1 MARVWNLRDDS
12 RTCSGCSVGAPG
24 ASLAGGEGTGV
35 RGRENEGCW
44 LRSEHF
50 MHLPPLQRAADVEV
64 SNGQLDPLA
73 CFSLLTVVVPF

>member
-1 MARVWNLRDDS
+1 MTRAPAQAAVW
-12 RTCSGCSVGAPG
+12 APLVP
-24 ASLAGGEGTGV
+24 AWQGGEGTGV